1 MNPFYSFCR
10 FGCLVIL
17 LCLNFQAQA
26 QLLEVTPANTGLFTP
41 ETLISNIFLGDGVEV
56 VSINYAGSNGA
67 IGYFTGGTNA
77 IGINRGIVMTTG
89 IAKTG
94 GGGFGADDVGGS
106 QASVDNPSTA
116 YDADLASLTTS
127 GTNDAAVYTITFIP
141 TSDTLRFSYCFGSEE
156 YPEYACSPFN
166 DVFGFFIQGPGF
178 PTFTN
183 IAIIPNT
190 TLPVTINNLHPAN
203 PVFGCGP
210 LNDIYYNSNNGSNM
224 QPTYDGFTDVF
235 TAQAVVV
242 PCQQY
247 TIKLAIADVSDNAFD
262 SGVFLEAKS
271 FGTGSINAE
280 ATTVSLDGTVTEG
293 CAQGTISFQLPNP
306 AVLKTPIDYNIWGT
320 AVNGVD
326 YETISDTLSFAPGQQ
341 NITIPIVGF
350 EDNIPDPG
358 EFLAIDIQVD
368 PCNRDTLYIYFRE
381 NTLVAPNLI
390 PDTSICIG
398 QTIQLDGT
406 APVPL
411 PDPPTFTNTQDF
423 LIQPTNTAVTS
434 PINVFGVQPVTL
446 GPGSIRSVCL
456 NATHTW
462 VDDLDVYLFSPSGQF
477 LELSTDN
484 GANGDNYTNTC
495 FTLDASTV
503 ISSPGPFA
511 PAAAAPFTNNWQPEG
526 PWNDLWDGTYPANG
540 TWQLRLIDDANGF
553 TGTLLDWTITFEPLY
568 QINYQWFPIAGVA
581 CPTCPVTDV
590 TPTQSGVYTIQAT
603 DTYGCVVQDS
613 VVVNSIP
620 NLLAP
625 LVSCSGQTSTNITFN
640 WTAVSGAT
648 GYEVNVNGTGW
659 VPANGINQ
667 HDVSGLTANSVVTIE
682 VRATG
687 AQAGCNAEIG
697 TTTCSNCLVPV
708 VNAQVTSA
716 SCAGLSDG
724 QATFV
729 PDGLNPPYAFA
740 VGSQANTTGV
750 FSGLAPGNYV
760 ASITDNSGCEAQ
772 VPINIPEPSDI
783 VLSTSITQP
792 ILCFGGVNGQL
803 QAVASGGTGTLSYVW
818 NDPTSQTTPDLQN
831 LPTGQYTVT
840 VSDLNGCT
848 ETATIDLPQPT
859 ELLANSSAQDV
870 LCNGGTSGELTAT
883 ATGGTMPYQFAWTGG
898 LAGSNPT
905 NIAQGMYTVTVTDGN
920 GCTQT
925 STAVVAEPTL
935 LTGSTAATDAT
946 CFGSAT
952 ASATVSATG
961 GTFPY
966 TYLWNDPSAQTT
978 ATATGLTAQTFS
990 VTVTDV
996 NGCTLAATATP
1007 AQPTALTLNISPVN
1021 ALCNGEASGNAT
1033 AIPGGGISGYTYLWS
1048 DNQTT
1053 PTATGLLAGN
1063 FSLIVTDVNG
1073 CTISGNTTVGQP
1085 EALSLSTTVQ
1095 NTACSGS
1102 ADGGIDLTVVGGT
1115 LPYNYLWDNNATTQ
1129 DLINVP
1135 SGAYF
1140 VLVSDANNCLAEK
1153 IDTINAAVEIMLSAV
1168 PQNATCFGLNN
1179 GSIVL
1184 SASGGTGTYTT
1195 TWTGPG
1201 NYTGSG
1207 ISITGLLAGDYTAT
1221 VTDGNGCSKTLTS
1234 TIDQPLTALDI
1245 VLPAVSDTVCFN
1257 VSNGT
1262 ASVTASGGTSPY
1274 TYQWETT
1281 TISAPNISQL
1291 GAGFYGLTVTDNNGC
1306 SQTSTTQIFGLEQVI
1321 VQALAQDPSCFGG
1334 NDGSAA
1340 VTEVAYGNTPANLS
1354 DFTYLWNTV
1363 PSQTTSNAYNL
1374 QAGGN
1379 YAVTVTD
1386 ATGCTGTTSV
1396 ALGIPNAL
1404 AATIISFE
1412 GPDCFGAFDGWAE
1425 VTATGGTAPYTYFWS
1440 PTAQTTARAE
1450 NLGGNITYNVT
1461 VTDSRGCAISTN
1473 VVLPQPAKLEAQV
1486 QTQGVLCYGE
1496 STGSAT
1502 ALVSGGVLP
1511 YAYLWSNGLSN
1522 PELTQLATGPLSLV
1536 VTDANGCS
1544 VSVNSNIGQPAEP
1557 LAGTTSQIDAV
1568 CFGENNGR
1576 IQIDAQGGTPPYRYA
1591 LDNRPSNGSPVQIGL
1606 QAGTY
1611 TPIITDGNGCTLVLN
1626 AVTVAQN
1633 PPVMVDLGPDIS
1645 IELGQTTQLNAVVT
1659 GATGTLEYI
1668 WDPAGARWL
1677 SCLDCPDPN
1686 VDTLFYPQY
1695 FSVEVVDELGCSGED
1710 QILVKVY
1717 KPRRIFVPTG
1727 FTPNGDFNNDLLLVH
1742 GQASAQVLDF
1752 RVYDRWGELVYQA
1765 GNFVV
1770 NDETV
1775 GWDGKFR
1782 DKDMDPA
1789 VFVWVLEV
1797 KYLDGETEVLK
1808 GETTLIR

>member
-1 MNPFYSFCR
+1 MNPFNSFCR
-10 FGCLVIL
+10 IGCLVIL
-17 LCLNFQAQA
+17 LCLNFQMHA

-56 VSINYAGSNGA
+56 VSITYAGSNGA

-94 GGGFGADDVGGS
+94 AGGFGADDVGSS

-127 GTNDAAVYTITFIP
+127 GTNDAAVYIISFIP

-178 PTFTN
+178 PSFTN

-203 PVFGCGP
+203 PIYGCGP
-210 LNDIYYNSNNGSNM
+210 LNEIYYNSNNGSNQ

-235 TAQAVVV
+235 TAEAVVV

-280 ATTVSLDGTVTEG
+280 ASTVSLDGTVTEG
-293 CAQGTISFQLPNP
+293 CAQGTITFALPNP
-306 AVLKTPIDYNIWGT
+306 ATQKVPIDYNIWGT
-320 AVNGVD
+320 AINGVD

-341 NITIPIVGF
+341 IITIPIIGF
-350 EDNIPDPG
+350 EDNLSDPG
-358 EFLAIDIQVD
+358 EFIAIDIQVD
-368 PCNRDTLYIYFRE
+368 PCNRDTLYIYLRE

-423 LIQPTNTAVTS
+423 LIQPTNTAVAS
-434 PINVFGVQPVTL
+434 PLNVFGVQPVTL
-446 GPGSIRSVCL
+446 GPGSIRSVCF

-462 VDDLDVYLFSPSGQF
+462 VDDFDVYLFSPSGQF

-495 FTLDASTV
+495 FTLDATTV

-511 PAAAAPFTNNWQPEG
+511 PAAAAPFTNNWLPEG

-553 TGTLLDWTITFEPLY
+553 NGTLLDWTITFEPLY
-568 QINYQWFPIAGVA
+568 QINYQWFPIVGVA
-581 CPTCPVTDV
+581 CPNCPITDI
-590 TPTQSGVYTIQAT
+590 TPTQSGTYTVLAT

-613 VVVNSIP
+613 VVITSIP

-625 LVSCSGQTSTNITFN
+625 LVSCSGQTSTNITFD
-640 WTAVSGAT
+640 WTTVSGAT

-667 HDVSGLTANSVVTIE
+667 HDVTGLTPNAVVTIE

-687 AQAGCNAEIG
+687 AQSGCNAEIG
-697 TTTCSNCLVPV
+697 TTTCSNCMVPV

-716 SCAGLSDG
+716 SCAGFNVG

-729 PDGLNPPYAFA
+729 PDGLNPPYTFA
-740 VGSQANTTGV
+740 VASQANTTGI
-750 FSGLAPGNYV
+750 FTGLAPGNYV

-772 VPINIPEPSDI
+772 IPLNIPAPPAI
-783 VLSTSITQP
+783 VLSTTITQP
-792 ILCFGGVNGQL
+792 ILCFGGTNGEL
-803 QAVASGGTGTLSYVW
+803 QASASGGTGVLSYVW
-818 NDPTSQTTPDLQN
+818 NDPASQTIPNLQN
-831 LPTGQYTVT
+831 IPTGQYTVT
-840 VSDLNGCT
+840 VTDLNGCT
-848 ETATIDLPQPT
+848 QTSTIVLPQPT
-859 ELLANSSAQDV
+859 ELLATSLATDA
-870 LCNGGTSGELTAT
+870 LCNGNTTGSLSAT
-883 ATGGTMPYQFAWTGG
+883 ASGGTMPFQFVWTGG
-898 LAGSNPT
+898 LTGPNPT
-905 NIAQGMYTVTVTDGN
+905 NVGQGTYTVTVTDGN

-925 STAVVAEPTL
+925 STAVVGEPTQL
-935 LTGSTAATDAT
+935 SASALATDVA
-946 CFGSAT
+946 CFGSANGT
-952 ASATVSATG
+952 ASVTATG
-961 GTFPY
+961 GISPY
-966 TYLWNDPSAQTT
+966 TYLWNDPTAQTT
-978 ATATGLTAQTFS
+978 PTASGLIAQTYT
-990 VTVTDV
+990 VTVTDD
-996 NGCTLAATATP
+996 NGCTQTTTSTVV
-1007 AQPTALTLNISPVN
+1007 QPTILTLNIVPSN
-1021 ALCNGEASGNAT
+1021 ALCNGEASGSANAI
-1033 AIPGGGISGYTYLWS
+1033 AAGGIPGYTYLWS
-1048 DNQTT
+1048 NNQST
-1053 PTATGLLAGN
+1053 PGATGLAAGN
-1063 FSLIVTDVNG
+1063 YSLVVTDNNG
-1073 CTISGNTTVGQP
+1073 CTISSNIIIGQP
-1085 EALSLSTTVQ
+1085 EALTLSTTVQ
-1095 NTACSGS
+1095 NTSCSGS
-1102 ADGGIDLTVVGGT
+1102 MDGAIDLGVSGGT
-1115 LPYNYLWDNNATTQ
+1115 TPYNYLWDNNAVTQ
-1129 DLINVP
+1129 DLNNVP
-1135 SGAYF
+1135 SGTYF
-1140 VLVSDANNCLAEK
+1140 VLVTDANNCTAE
-1153 IDTINAAVEIMLSAV
+1153 INDTIIDAVEILLSAA
-1168 PQNATCFGLNN
+1168 PQDATCFGWNN
-1179 GSIVL
+1179 GSIEL
-1184 SASGGTGTYTT
+1184 TAAGGTGTYTI
-1195 TWTGPG
+1195 TWSGPG

-1207 ISITGLLAGDYTAT
+1207 LSISGLLSGGYTAT
-1221 VTDGNGCSKTLTS
+1221 VTDGNGCSKTLT
-1234 TIDQPLTALDI
+1234 TTVGQPASALSI
-1245 VLPAVSDTVCFN
+1245 VIPAVSDTVCFN

-1262 ASVTASGGTSPY
+1262 ASVTASGGTTPY

-1281 TISAPNISQL
+1281 SISAPNISQL
-1291 GAGFYGLTVTDNNGC
+1291 SAGFIGLTVTDNNGC
-1306 SQTSTTQIFGLEQVI
+1306 TQTSTTQILGLEQVL
-1321 VQALAQDPSCFGG
+1321 VQAAAQDPSCFGG

-1340 VTEVAYGNTPANLS
+1340 VTSINYGNTPANPN
-1354 DFTYLWNTV
+1354 DFSYLWNTV
-1363 PSQTTSNAYNL
+1363 PQQSTAIVYNL
-1374 QAGGN
+1374 QAGGS
-1379 YAVTVTD
+1379 YVVTVTD
-1386 ATGCTGTTSV
+1386 ANGCTGTTSV
-1396 ALGIPNAL
+1396 SLGIPSAL
-1404 AATIISFE
+1404 TASIISFE

-1425 VTATGGTAPYTYFWS
+1425 VTATGGTAPYSYFWS
-1440 PTAQTTARAE
+1440 PTAQTNARAE
-1450 NLGGNITYNVT
+1450 NLGGGITYNVT
-1461 VTDSRGCAISTN
+1461 VTDTRGCVITVN
-1473 VVLPQPAKLEAQV
+1473 TVLPQPAKLEAQV
-1486 QTQGVLCYGE
+1486 QTQGVLCFGE
-1496 STGSAT
+1496 STGT
-1502 ALVSGGVLP
+1502 ASSLVSGGVQP
-1511 YAYLWSNGLSN
+1511 YAYLWSNGLST
-1522 PELTQLATGPLSLV
+1522 PELTQLATGPVSLL
-1536 VTDANGCS
+1536 VTDANGCTI
-1544 VSVNSNIGQPAEP
+1544 SVNGNINQPADP
-1557 LAGTTSQIDAV
+1557 LSGTTSQIDAV

-1591 LDNRPSNGSPVQIGL
+1591 LDNRPPNGSPVQIGL

-1611 TPIITDGNGCTLVLN
+1611 TPIITDGNGCTLVLS

-1659 GATGTLEYI
+1659 GASGMLEYI

-1677 SCLDCPDPN
+1677 SCLDCSNPN

-1695 FSVEVVDELGCSGED
+1695 FSIEVVDELGCTGED

-1727 FTPNGDFNNDLLLVH
+1727 FTPNNDFNNDLLLVH
-1742 GQASAQVLDF
+1742 GQASAKVLDF

-1782 DKDMDPA
+1782 DKEMDPG
-1789 VFVWVLEV
+1789 VYVWVLEV
-1797 KYLDGETEVLK
+1797 KYLDGEKEVLK
-1808 GETTLIR
+1808 GETTLLR

>member
-10 FGCLVIL
+10 IGCLVVL
-17 LCLNFQAQA
+17 SCLNYQAQA

-56 VSINYAGSNGA
+56 ISINYAGSNGA

-94 GGGFGADDVGGS
+94 AGGLGADDVGGS

-127 GTNDAAVYTITFIP
+127 GTNDAAVYTITFVP

-203 PVFGCGP
+203 PIYGCGP
-210 LNDIYYNSNNGSNM
+210 LNEIYYNSNNGSNQ

-235 TAQAVVV
+235 VAEAVVV

-293 CAQGTISFQLPNP
+293 CAQGSISFQLPNP
-306 AVLKTPIDYNIWGT
+306 AAQKTPIDYNIWGT
-320 AVNGVD
+320 AINGVD
-326 YETISDTLSFAPGQQ
+326 YETISDTLSFATGQQ
-341 NITIPIVGF
+341 TITIPINGF
-350 EDNIPDPG
+350 EDNLSDPG

-406 APVPL
+406 APVAL

-446 GPGSIRSVCL
+446 GPGSIRSVCF

-477 LELSTDN
+477 LELTTDN
-484 GANGDNYTNTC
+484 GANGDNYTNAC
-495 FTLDASTV
+495 FTLDASAV

-511 PAAAAPFTNNWQPEG
+511 PAAAAPFTNNWLPEG

-568 QINYQWFPIAGVA
+568 QINYQWFPIVGVA
-581 CPTCPVTDV
+581 CPTCPVTDI
-590 TPTQSGVYTIQAT
+590 TPTQSGVYTILAT

-640 WTAVSGAT
+640 WTAVAGAT

-659 VPANGINQ
+659 VPANGVNQ
-667 HDVSGLTANSVVTIE
+667 HDVAGLTPNSVVTIE

-708 VNAQVTSA
+708 VIAQVTSA
-716 SCAGLSDG
+716 SCIGVNDG
-724 QATFV
+724 QASFST
-729 PDGLNPPYAFA
+729 DGLNPPYAFA
-740 VGSQANTTGV
+740 VASQTNTTGV
-750 FSGLAPGNYV
+750 FTGLAPGNYV

-772 VPINIPEPSDI
+772 VPINIPGPPAI
-783 VLSTSITQP
+783 VLSTSIAQP
-792 ILCFGGVNGQL
+792 ILCFGNTNGEIL
-803 QAVASGGTGTLSYVW
+803 AAANGGTGALAYLW
-818 NDPTSQTTPDLQN
+818 NDPLAQTTPTLQN
-831 LPTGQYTVT
+831 ISAGQYTVIVT
-840 VSDLNGCT
+840 DLNGCT
-848 ETATIDLPQPT
+848 TSSTIDLPQPAA
-859 ELLANSSAQDV
+859 LVANAVATDV
-870 LCNGGTSGELTAT
+870 LCNGD
-883 ATGGTMPYQFAWTGG
+883 ATGALSAAASGGTTPYQYVWTGG
-898 LAGSNPT
+898 LTGSTPPYVP
-905 NIAQGMYTVTVTDGN
+905 QGSYTVTVTDAN

-925 STAVVAEPTL
+925 STSVVNEPL
-935 LTGSTAATDAT
+935 QLSASATATNAS
-946 CFGSAT
+946 CFGSANGT
-952 ASATVSATG
+952 ATVTTG
-961 GTFPY
+961 GGISPY

-978 ATATGLTAQTFS
+978 STVMGLTAQTFT
-990 VTVTDV
+990 VTVTDA
-996 NGCTLAATATP
+996 NGCTQTATATP
-1007 AQPTALTLNISPVN
+1007 GQPAALTLNITPTN
-1021 ALCNGEASGNAT
+1021 ALCNGEASGSANAI
-1033 AIPGGGISGYTYLWS
+1033 AGGGVPGYTYLWS
-1048 DNQTT
+1048 DNQAT
-1053 PTATGLLAGN
+1053 PVATGLAAGN
-1063 FSLIVTDVNG
+1063 YSLIVNDNNG
-1073 CTISGNTTVGQP
+1073 CTITSSTIIGQP
-1085 EALSLSTTVQ
+1085 EALTLSTSVQ
-1095 NTACSGS
+1095 STACSGS
-1102 ADGGIDLTVVGGT
+1102 SDGGIDLMVVGGT
-1115 LPYNYLWDNNATTQ
+1115 QPYNYLWNNNATTQ
-1129 DLINVP
+1129 DVNNVP

-1140 VLVSDANNCLAEK
+1140 VLVTDANNCTAERN
-1153 IDTINAAVEIMLSAV
+1153 DTINAAVEITLSAV
-1168 PQNATCFGLNN
+1168 PQDATCFDLDN

-1184 SASGGTGTYTT
+1184 TAYGGTGTYTT
-1195 TWTGPG
+1195 SWSGPG
-1201 NYTGSG
+1201 SFSGSG
-1207 ISITGLLAGDYTAT
+1207 TSITGLLAGDYTAT
-1221 VTDGNGCSKTLTS
+1221 VTDGNGCSKTLT
-1234 TIDQPLTALDI
+1234 TTVGQPLSALSI
-1245 VLPAVSDTVCFN
+1245 VLPVVSDTVCFGAG
-1257 VSNGT
+1257 NGA
-1262 ASVTASGGTSPY
+1262 ASVTVSGGTSPY
-1274 TYQWETT
+1274 GFAWTGSS
-1281 TISAPNISQL
+1281 ISAPNISQL
-1291 GAGFYGLTVTDNNGC
+1291 GAGLYGLTVTDNNGC
-1306 SQTSTTQIFGLEQVI
+1306 SQTSTTQILGLEQVQ
-1321 VQALAQDPSCFGG
+1321 VQAAAQDPSCFGG

-1340 VTEVAYGNTPANLS
+1340 VTAINYGNIPANLN
-1354 DFTYLWNTV
+1354 DFSYLWNTV
-1363 PSQTTSNAYNL
+1363 PQQFTANAYNL
-1374 QAGGN
+1374 QAGN
-1379 YAVTVTD
+1379 SYTVTVTD
-1386 ATGCTGTTSV
+1386 ASGCSGATSV
-1396 ALGIPNAL
+1396 SLGIPNAL
-1404 AATIISFE
+1404 SASIVLFE

-1425 VTATGGTAPYTYFWS
+1425 VTATGGTSPYTYFWS
-1440 PTAQTTARAE
+1440 PTAQTNARAQ
-1450 NLGGNITYNVT
+1450 NLGGGITYMVT
-1461 VTDSRGCAISTN
+1461 VTDIRGCAIS
-1473 VVLPQPAKLEAQV
+1473 VSIVLPQPAKLEAQV
-1486 QTQGVLCYGE
+1486 QSQGVLCYGE
-1496 STGSAT
+1496 STGTAT
-1502 ALVSGGVLP
+1502 AVVSGGVQP

-1522 PELTQLATGPLSLV
+1522 PGLTQLPSGPLSLM
-1536 VTDANGCS
+1536 VTDANGCTTTE
-1544 VSVNSNIGQPAEP
+1544 NGNITQPAEP
-1557 LAGTTSQIDAV
+1557 LAGTTLPTDAV

-1576 IQIDAQGGTPPYRYA
+1576 IQIHAEGGTFPYRYA

-1611 TPIITDGNGCTLVLN
+1611 IPVVTDGNGCTLVLST
-1626 AVTVAQN
+1626 VTVAQN

-1659 GATGTLEYI
+1659 GASGTLEYI
-1668 WDPAGARWL
+1668 WDPTGARWL
-1677 SCLDCPDPN
+1677 SCLDCPTPD

-1695 FSVEVVDELGCSGED
+1695 FSVEVVDELGCTGED

-1727 FTPNGDFNNDLLLVH
+1727 FTPNNDLNNDLLLVH
-1742 GQASAQVLDF
+1742 GQASAKVLDF

-1782 DKDMDPA
+1782 DKDMDPG
-1789 VFVWVLEV
+1789 VYVWVLEV
-1797 KYLDGETEVLK
+1797 QYLDGEKEVLK